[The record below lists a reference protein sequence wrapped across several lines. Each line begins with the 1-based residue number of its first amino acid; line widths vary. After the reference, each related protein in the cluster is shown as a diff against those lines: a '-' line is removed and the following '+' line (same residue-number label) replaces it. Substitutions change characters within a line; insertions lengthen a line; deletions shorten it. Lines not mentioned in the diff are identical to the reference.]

1 LLRRQIG
8 VLFKEFVMARIIA
21 FPRPAS
27 ATEAPAAPVAA
38 QPRRRSLALRSLSR
52 IIFVLWCVLAIAWP
66 LVRLVLII
74 DILFQGF
81 RVLISFADKGLY
93 VDWAFIGHYAF
104 AMFLV
109 CFIHGYRS

>member
-1 LLRRQIG
+1 LLRKQIG

-21 FPRPAS
+21 FPRA
-27 ATEAPAAPVAA
+27 APAAPAAA

-81 RVLISFADKGLY
+81 RMLISFADKGLY